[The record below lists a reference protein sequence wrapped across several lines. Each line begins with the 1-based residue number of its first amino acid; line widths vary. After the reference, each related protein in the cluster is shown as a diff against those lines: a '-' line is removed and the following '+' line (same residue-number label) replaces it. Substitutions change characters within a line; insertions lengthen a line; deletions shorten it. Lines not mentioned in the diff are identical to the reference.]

1 MAHATGLDTD
11 ADMASRRIDQRHF
24 GQLQLAFAHRLK
36 LPGMS
41 KRFFMICFLLLL
53 SRTAEAGVRSVAHI
67 RQRERSAKALPS
79 PPPTLSRGG

>member
-1 MAHATGLDTD
+1 LLTACTARYVEAL
-11 ADMASRRIDQRHF
+11 
-24 GQLQLAFAHRLK
+24 
-36 LPGMS
+36 
-41 KRFFMICFLLLL
+41 FMICFLLLL